1 MELREEVVG
10 WTVTVSVASLGSG
23 SCSSGILDR
32 LWPLEG
38 GLVFGTKR
46 LFVSSAGGSHGYRLG
61 IERDISAD
69 TALPHGRPYSGVT
82 VTLIRF
88 GQQNKIASKIV
99 LARLRV
105 LLSYLCSSL
114 RMYAGMKP
122 W

>member
-1 MELREEVVG
+1 MI
-10 WTVTVSVASLGSG
+10 VSVASLGG
-23 SCSSGILDR
+23 VSCSSGILDR

-105 LLSYLCSSL
+105 LSYLCLSL